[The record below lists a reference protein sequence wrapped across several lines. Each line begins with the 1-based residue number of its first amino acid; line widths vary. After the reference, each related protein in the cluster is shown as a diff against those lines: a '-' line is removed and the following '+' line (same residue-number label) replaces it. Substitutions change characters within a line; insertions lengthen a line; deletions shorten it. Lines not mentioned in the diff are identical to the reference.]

1 MKSLAAQA
9 LTFQYK
15 LQLENARN
23 VINMNNIALSD
34 VDKALSDMFTATTK
48 LKLLNDLVENNIK
61 KVESQEEEDKTK
73 NNTK

>member
-48 LKLLNDLVENNIK
+48 LKLLSDLVENNIK

>member
-15 LQLENARN
+15 LQLENAKSI
-23 VINMNNIALSD
+23 INMNNISLSRVDEALQD
-34 VDKALSDMFTATTK
+34 IFTATTK

-61 KVESQEEEDKTK
+61 KVETQEEKENKT
-73 NNTK
+73 

>member
-15 LQLENARN
+15 LQLENAKSI
-23 VINMNNIALSD
+23 INMNNISLSRVDEALQD
-34 VDKALSDMFTATTK
+34 IFTATTK

-61 KVESQEEEDKTK
+61 KVETQEEKKDKT
-73 NNTK
+73 

>member
-15 LQLENARN
+15 LQLENAKS
-23 VINMNNIALSD
+23 VINMNNISLSRVDEALQD
-34 VDKALSDMFTATTK
+34 IFTAKTK

-61 KVESQEEEDKTK
+61 KVETQEEKENKT
-73 NNTK
+73 

>member
-15 LQLENARN
+15 LQLENAKN
-23 VINMNNIALSD
+23 VINMNNISLSRVDEALQD
-34 VDKALSDMFTATTK
+34 IFTATTK

-61 KVESQEEEDKTK
+61 KVETQEEKKDKT
-73 NNTK
+73 

>member
-15 LQLENARN
+15 LQLENAKN
-23 VINMNNIALSD
+23 IINMNNISLSRVDEALQD
-34 VDKALSDMFTATTK
+34 IFTATTK

-61 KVESQEEEDKTK
+61 KVETQEEKKDKT
-73 NNTK
+73 

>member
-15 LQLENARN
+15 LQLENAKN
-23 VINMNNIALSD
+23 IINMNNISLSRVDEALQD
-34 VDKALSDMFTATTK
+34 IFTATTK

-61 KVESQEEEDKTK
+61 KVETQEEKENKT
-73 NNTK
+73 

>member
-15 LQLENARN
+15 LQLETAKNI
-23 VINMNNIALSD
+23 INMNNISLSRVDEALQD
-34 VDKALSDMFTATTK
+34 IFTATTK

-61 KVESQEEEDKTK
+61 KVETQEEKKDKT
-73 NNTK
+73 

>member
-15 LQLENARN
+15 LQLENAKSI
-23 VINMNNIALSD
+23 INTNNISLSRVDEALQD
-34 VDKALSDMFTATTK
+34 IFTATTK

-61 KVESQEEEDKTK
+61 KVETQEEKENKT
-73 NNTK
+73 

>member
-15 LQLENARN
+15 LQLENAKN
-23 VINMNNIALSD
+23 IIDMNNISLSRVDEALQD
-34 VDKALSDMFTATTK
+34 IFTATTK

-61 KVESQEEEDKTK
+61 KVETQEEKKDKT
-73 NNTK
+73 